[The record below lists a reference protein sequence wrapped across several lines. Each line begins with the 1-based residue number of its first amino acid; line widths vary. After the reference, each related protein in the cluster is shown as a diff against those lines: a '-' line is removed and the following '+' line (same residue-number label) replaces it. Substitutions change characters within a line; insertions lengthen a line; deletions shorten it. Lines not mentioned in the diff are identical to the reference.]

1 MSGLPNIQSIW
12 SISEH
17 NFNEIALQLFQFQ
30 AKYNAVYAQYLKLID
45 KDPDSIKDYRDI
57 PFLPISFFKT
67 HKVVSVSFNSEAIFQ
82 SSSTTGT
89 YTAKHNVK
97 SLSSYHQNCVRII
110 EDQIGSVSDYENK
123 YYQN

>member
-57 PFLPISFFKT
+57 PFCQYLFL
-67 HKVVSVSFNSEAIFQ
+67 
-82 SSSTTGT
+82 
-89 YTAKHNVK
+89 KHI
-97 SLSSYHQNCVRII
+97 R
-110 EDQIGSVSDYENK
+110 
-123 YYQN
+123 